1 MAQEMLTSLG
11 PFRSREPVL
20 LLLFPS
26 SESRVPAFST
36 VVAENETLTKTG
48 LGFKTPLGPKTRT
61 TIIGLPID
69 RPVDLS
75 LNPCT
80 AHFPQ
85 NGYDILTHPEVIS
98 RASVR

>member
-48 LGFKTPLGPKTRT
+48 LGFKTPLGPKTAQATRLR
-61 TIIGLPID
+61 ISSGSARLIGSPA
-69 RPVDLS
+69 PS
-75 LNPCT
+75 
-80 AHFPQ
+80 
-85 NGYDILTHPEVIS
+85 
-98 RASVR
+98 